1 MYKGEVYSRG
11 ASARNLFVRHFYLLF
26 TSIIIIIFM
35 NGVCRLGI
43 RELWINEDL
52 DALIFL
58 EFAEYFSQYNIYIYF
73 YVFYIKSFLRNSF
86 IISACVF
93 V

>member
-35 NGVCRLGI
+35 TGVCRLGI
-43 RELWINEDL
+43 CGICINEDL
-52 DALIFL
+52 VALKFL
-58 EFAEYFSQYNIYIYF
+58 GFGVYF
-73 YVFYIKSFLRNSF
+73 YSLKLTLNLNILFPYFFS
-86 IISACVF
+86 
-93 V
+93 